1 MFPSHTGSIVTK
13 DSEQEVSDQKYSY
26 GGYSIATGS
35 FFSASS
41 NDFAIGAPRYN
52 VTGAVFVVKDSL
64 SNPTKVIIHGKQ

>member
-52 VTGAVFVVKDSL
+52 VTGA
-64 SNPTKVIIHGKQ
+64 